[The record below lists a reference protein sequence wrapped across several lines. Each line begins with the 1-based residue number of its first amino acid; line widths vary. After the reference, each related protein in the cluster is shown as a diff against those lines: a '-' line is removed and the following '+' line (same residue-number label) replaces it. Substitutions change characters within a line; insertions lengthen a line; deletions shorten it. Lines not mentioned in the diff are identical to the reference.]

1 MAALAQTTR
10 FDNDVDRLMSRS
22 RAGRALG
29 ATTAAVS
36 IGGDAMLLLL
46 LVVRAVRSS
55 PRAPQVAVLGGTLLG
70 EQAVAGVLK
79 HVVQRDRPDRR
90 SRPPVALNPSGPAFP
105 SGHTSSG
112 FFAATALADRSSA
125 ALLYGGA
132 LTVALA
138 RLHQGVHRATDLL
151 AGAVVGTAGGCAA
164 RAVSL
169 CRRSE

>member
-1 MAALAQTTR
+1 MAALAQTTE
-10 FDNDVDRLMSRS
+10 FDDRVDRVMRPT
-22 RAGRALG
+22 RAGRVLG
-29 ATTAAVS
+29 ATTATVS
-36 IGGDAMLLLL
+36 IGGDAVLLL
-46 LVVRAVRSS
+46 LVAVRAVRSS
-55 PRAPQVAVLGGTLLG
+55 STAPQVAVLGGTLLG

-90 SRPPVALNPSGPAFP
+90 SRPPVALDPSGPAFP

-125 ALLYGGA
+125 ALLYAGA

-151 AGAVVGTAGGCAA
+151 AGAAVGTAGGCVA
-164 RAVSL
+164 RAVAL
-169 CRRSE
+169 CRRSQ